1 MEMSSYPPQN
11 NAAANGTDITQ
22 KAGEGRRFGHST
34 RPLVFVKTHKTAS
47 TTLANIINRY
57 GYSNNLSFLLYKND
71 PTRGHFRQ
79 RKLRGKR
86 DILPPI
92 GVQTLDYK
100 HYRDY
105 DLMTSHIR
113 LLPNLNFLKHHMRSG
128 ARFITILREPTKQ
141 FTSAFFF
148 FKCPEKYSMAGKT
161 PSQLVDTFL
170 RRPFFHWNRM
180 INSYCKIYIR
190 NGMFYDLI
198 SEELIHKS
206 VDVINKAIR
215 KLDGVLDLVLIT
227 EYLDQSLLLLKKIMS
242 WEFEDILYLRANQR
256 AERSGP
262 NREQRIKI
270 RRWNMADTL
279 LYKHYNHTL
288 WKKIAKYDGDFE
300 ADLKHFRS
308 MLQDY
313 YEMCNVQTV
322 VAGTK
327 IARKVDRN
335 ASQQCKNIVSVDL
348 ESVVTRQRAAR

>member
-1 MEMSSYPPQN
+1 MERSSYPPQN
-11 NAAANGTDITQ
+11 NAGANGTDFTQ
-22 KAGEGRRFGHST
+22 KAGEGRRLGRFT
-34 RPLVFVKTHKTAS
+34 RPLVFIKTHKTAS
-47 TTLANIINRY
+47 STMANIIKRY

-113 LLPNLNFLKHHMRSG
+113 LLPNLNFLKHHMKSG

-148 FKCPEKYSMAGKT
+148 FECPKHYPMAGKT
-161 PSQLVDTFL
+161 PSQ
-170 RRPFFHWNRM
+170 
-180 INSYCKIYIR
+180 I
-190 NGMFYDLI
+190 
-198 SEELIHKS
+198 
-206 VDVINKAIR
+206 
-215 KLDGVLDLVLIT
+215 
-227 EYLDQSLLLLKKIMS
+227 YLDESLLLLKKIMS

-256 AERSGP
+256 AEKSGTD
-262 NREQRIKI
+262 REQRMKI

-288 WKKIAKYDGDFE
+288 WKKIAMYEGDFE
-300 ADLKHFRS
+300 ADLKHFRT
-308 MLQDY
+308 MLHDY
-313 YEMCNVQTV
+313 YEMCNVRTV
-322 VAGTK
+322 VAGK
-327 IARKVDRN
+327 RIARKVDRN
-335 ASQQCKNIVSVDL
+335 ASQQCKNIVSV
-348 ESVVTRQRAAR
+348 SSRSIVTRQSAAR